1 MSVDHATIS
10 PLLNLTSRMKKT
22 LTIVGVLSAS
32 VIASHATVVWTG
44 AANTDFYNDANWD
57 FSGAVNGTT
66 AINPS
71 TDINEDLSISG
82 AAGLTGVGRLDLGA
96 GYSITLTN
104 SSFAPSSGVNGV
116 VDGDPSNSV
125 LNVLAGSA
133 MTSTWLTEGM
143 TLNVDGTSSYTLRG
157 AGDPINSQSEKT
169 TINLAPGATLTL
181 ASVAEFT
188 EQGLDI
194 MVNGVSFA
202 ADTNILTFSGNTAT
216 AVGAAIPEPSG
227 VTLIGLAGL
236 AMILRR
242 RK

>member
-1 MSVDHATIS
+1 
-10 PLLNLTSRMKKT
+10 MKKI
-22 LTIVGVLSAS
+22 LTIAGVLSAS

-44 AANTDFYNDANWD
+44 ATNTDFYNDANWD

-66 AINPS
+66 TINPS
-71 TDINEDLSISG
+71 TDINEDLTVNG
-82 AAGLTGVGRLDLGA
+82 AGGLTGGGRLDLGA

-104 SSFAPSSGVNGV
+104 TRFAPTRGVNGV
-116 VDGDPSNSV
+116 VDGNPSNSV
-125 LNVLAGSA
+125 LNVLGGSA

-143 TLNVDGTSSYTLRG
+143 TLNVDGTSAYTLRG

-169 TINLAPGATLTL
+169 TINLTPGAQLTL

-188 EQGLDI
+188 EQGADI

-202 ADTNILTFSGNTAT
+202 TDNSILTFSGNTAT
-216 AVGAAIPEPSG
+216 AVGTVIPEPSG
-227 VTLIGLAGL
+227 IALIGLAGL

>member
-169 TINLAPGATLTL
+169 TINIAPGATLTL

>member
-1 MSVDHATIS
+1 
-10 PLLNLTSRMKKT
+10 MKKI
-22 LTIVGVLSAS
+22 LTIAGVLSAS
-32 VIASHATVVWTG
+32 VIASHASVVWTG
-44 AANTDFYNDANWD
+44 ATNNDFYNDANWD

-71 TDINEDLSISG
+71 TDINEDLVISG
-82 AAGLTGVGRLDLGA
+82 AAGLTGGGRLDLGA

-104 SSFAPSSGVNGV
+104 SSFAPNSGVNGL

-125 LNVLAGSA
+125 LNVLGGSS

-169 TINLAPGATLTL
+169 TINLTPGAQLTL

-188 EQGLDI
+188 EQGADI

-202 ADTNILTFSGNTAT
+202 TDNSILTFSGNTAT
-216 AVGAAIPEPSG
+216 AVGTAIPEPSG
-227 VTLIGLAGL
+227 IALIGLAGL
-236 AMILRR
+236 AMMLRR

>member
-1 MSVDHATIS
+1 
-10 PLLNLTSRMKKT
+10 MKKI
-22 LTIVGVLSAS
+22 LTIAGVLSATF
-32 VIASHATVVWTG
+32 IASHATVVWTG

-71 TDINEDLSISG
+71 TDINENLTVNG
-82 AAGLTGVGRLDLGA
+82 AAGLTGAGRLDLGA

-104 SSFAPSSGVNGV
+104 SSFAPNSGVNGV
-116 VDGDPSNSV
+116 VDGNPNNSV
-125 LNVLAGSA
+125 LNVLGGSA

-169 TINLAPGATLTL
+169 TINLTPGAQLTL

-188 EQGLDI
+188 EQGADI

-202 ADTNILTFSGNTAT
+202 TDNSILTFSGNTAT
-216 AVGAAIPEPSG
+216 AVGTAIPEPSG
-227 VTLIGLAGL
+227 IALIGLAGL

>member
-1 MSVDHATIS
+1 
-10 PLLNLTSRMKKT
+10 MKII
-22 LTIVGVLSAS
+22 LTIAGVLSAS
-32 VIASHATVVWTG
+32 VIASHASVVWTG
-44 AANTDFYNDANWD
+44 ATNNDFYNDANWD

-71 TDINEDLSISG
+71 TDINEDLVISG
-82 AAGLTGVGRLDLGA
+82 AAGLTGGGRLDLGA

-104 SSFAPSSGVNGV
+104 SSFAPTSGVNGV
-116 VDGDPSNSV
+116 VDGNPSNSV
-125 LNVLAGSA
+125 LNVLGGSA

-143 TLNVDGTSSYTLRG
+143 TLNVDGTSAYTLRG

-169 TINLAPGATLTL
+169 TINLTPGAQLTL

-188 EQGLDI
+188 EQGADI

-202 ADTNILTFSGNTAT
+202 TDNSILTFSGNTAT
-216 AVGAAIPEPSG
+216 AVGTAIPEPSG
-227 VTLIGLAGL
+227 IALIGLAGL
-236 AMILRR
+236 AMMLRR

>member
-1 MSVDHATIS
+1 
-10 PLLNLTSRMKKT
+10 MKKI
-22 LTIVGVLSAS
+22 LTIAGVLSVS
-32 VIASHATVVWTG
+32 VIASHASVVWTG
-44 AANTDFYNDANWD
+44 ATNSDFYNNANWD

-66 AINPS
+66 AITPS
-71 TDINEDLSISG
+71 TDINEDLTITD

-104 SSFAPSSGVNGV
+104 SSFVPNSGVNGV

-125 LNVLAGSA
+125 LNLIGGSV

-143 TLNVDGTSSYTLRG
+143 TVNVDGTSSYSLRG
-157 AGDPINSQSEKT
+157 AGDPINSQSEQT

-181 ASVAEFT
+181 TSLAEFT
-188 EQGLDI
+188 EQGADI
-194 MVNGVSFA
+194 KVNGVSFA
-202 ADTNILTFSGNTAT
+202 SDASILTFSGNTAT
-216 AVGAAIPEPSG
+216 AVATVIPEPSG
-227 VTLIGLAGL
+227 VALIGLAGL

>member
-1 MSVDHATIS
+1 
-10 PLLNLTSRMKKT
+10 MKKI
-22 LTIVGVLSAS
+22 LTIAGVLSATF
-32 VIASHATVVWTG
+32 IASHATVVWTG

-71 TDINEDLSISG
+71 TDINENLTVNG
-82 AAGLTGVGRLDLGA
+82 AAGLTGAGRLDLGA

-104 SSFAPSSGVNGV
+104 SSFAPNSGVNGV
-116 VDGDPSNSV
+116 VDGNPNNSV
-125 LNVLAGSA
+125 LNVLGGSA

-169 TINLAPGATLTL
+169 TINLTPGAQLTL

-188 EQGLDI
+188 EQGADI

-202 ADTNILTFSGNTAT
+202 TDNSILTFSGNTAT
-216 AVGAAIPEPSG
+216 AVGTVIPEQSG
-227 VTLIGLAGL
+227 IALIGVAGL

>member
-1 MSVDHATIS
+1 
-10 PLLNLTSRMKKT
+10 MKKI
-22 LTIVGVLSAS
+22 LTIAGVLSATF
-32 VIASHATVVWTG
+32 IASHATVVWTG

-71 TDINEDLSISG
+71 TDINENLTVNG
-82 AAGLTGVGRLDLGA
+82 AAGLTGAGRLDLGA

-104 SSFAPSSGVNGV
+104 SSFAPNSGVNGV
-116 VDGDPSNSV
+116 VDGNPNNSV
-125 LNVLAGSA
+125 LNVLGGSA

-169 TINLAPGATLTL
+169 TINLTPGAQLTL

-188 EQGLDI
+188 EQGADI

-202 ADTNILTFSGNTAT
+202 TDNSILTFSGNTAT
-216 AVGAAIPEPSG
+216 AVGTAIPEPSG
-227 VTLIGLAGL
+227 IALIGLTGL

>member
-1 MSVDHATIS
+1 
-10 PLLNLTSRMKKT
+10 MKKI
-22 LTIVGVLSAS
+22 LTIAGVLSAS
-32 VIASHATVVWTG
+32 VIASHASVVWTG
-44 AANTDFYNDANWD
+44 ATNNDFYNDANWD

-71 TDINEDLSISG
+71 TDINEDLTVNG
-82 AAGLTGVGRLDLGA
+82 AAGLTGGGRLDLGA

-104 SSFAPSSGVNGV
+104 SSFAPNSGVNGV
-116 VDGDPSNSV
+116 VDGNPNNSV
-125 LNVLAGSA
+125 LNVLGGSS

-169 TINLAPGATLTL
+169 TINLEPGAQLTL
-181 ASVAEFT
+181 ASLAEFT
-188 EQGLDI
+188 EQGADI
-194 MVNGVSFA
+194 TVNGVSFA
-202 ADTNILTFSGNTAT
+202 ADTSILTFSGNTAT
-216 AVGAAIPEPSG
+216 AVGTVIPEPSG
-227 VTLIGLAGL
+227 VALIGLAGL

>member
-1 MSVDHATIS
+1 
-10 PLLNLTSRMKKT
+10 MKKI
-22 LTIVGVLSAS
+22 LTIAGVLSATF
-32 VIASHATVVWTG
+32 IASHATVVWTG

-71 TDINEDLSISG
+71 TDINENLTVNG
-82 AAGLTGVGRLDLGA
+82 AAGLTGAGRLDLGA

-104 SSFAPSSGVNGV
+104 SSFAPTSGVNGV
-116 VDGDPSNSV
+116 VDGNPNNSV
-125 LNVLAGSA
+125 LNVLGGSA

-169 TINLAPGATLTL
+169 TINLTPGAQLTL

-188 EQGLDI
+188 EQGADI

-202 ADTNILTFSGNTAT
+202 TDNSILTFSGNTAT
-216 AVGAAIPEPSG
+216 AVGTAIPEPSG
-227 VTLIGLAGL
+227 IALIGLAGL

>member
-1 MSVDHATIS
+1 
-10 PLLNLTSRMKKT
+10 MKKI
-22 LTIVGVLSAS
+22 LTIAGVLSAS

-44 AANTDFYNDANWD
+44 ATNNDFYNDANWD
-57 FSGAVNGTT
+57 FSGAANGTT

-71 TDINEDLSISG
+71 TDINEDLTLNG
-82 AAGLTGVGRLDLGA
+82 AAGLTGAGRLDLGA

-104 SSFAPSSGVNGV
+104 SSFAPNSGVNGFI
-116 VDGDPSNSV
+116 DGDPNNSV
-125 LNVLAGSA
+125 LNLLGGSA

-169 TINLAPGATLTL
+169 TINLTPGAQLTL
-181 ASVAEFT
+181 ATVAEFT
-188 EQGLDI
+188 EQGADI

-202 ADTNILTFSGNTAT
+202 TDNSILTFSGNTAT
-216 AVGAAIPEPSG
+216 AVGTVIPEPSG
-227 VTLIGLAGL
+227 VALIGLAGL